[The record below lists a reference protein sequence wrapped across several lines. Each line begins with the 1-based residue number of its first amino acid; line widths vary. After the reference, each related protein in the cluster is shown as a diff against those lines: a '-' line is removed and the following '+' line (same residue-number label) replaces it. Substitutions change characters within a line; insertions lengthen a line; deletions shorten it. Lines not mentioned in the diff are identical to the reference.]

1 VPGRRVVFTFGL
13 LTALVS
19 AGYGVMFTVLDDFR
33 DKFGISEAALG
44 IVVAIGFLSSFLAQV
59 FLAPIADRGHA
70 RHLVYVGLV
79 FNIVGLVAMAYST
92 RLMPML
98 IARFVMGVGAGMA
111 QPAVRRIVIL
121 ADPDNLGQNL
131 GRLLAADV
139 GGFAFGPALSAVIAG
154 PFGIAAPFLVIAAAT
169 VACLPIVH
177 RVKVTETPDDGGER
191 FAFAL
196 LRHRQFMAAV
206 VFGAA
211 VFLMIGTFDTLWV
224 IVLRDMHTAD
234 WIGNVGITLFALPL
248 VVLGS
253 AGGRLAQR
261 VGPFRLGAL
270 GLLIAAGFMFLYGH
284 LPTGEVML
292 AVGLF
297 HGVSD
302 GLTVSSSGVA
312 VGLVT
317 PVERQAGAQGLLGG
331 VQTLTAGLTALVAG
345 AVYQHGGRSL
355 AFGACAAVM
364 VMLVGLGAWLAGSSW
379 SIRGE
384 QPASQ
389 SRPITVDALAA
400 D

>member
-1 VPGRRVVFTFGL
+1 
-13 LTALVS
+13 
-19 AGYGVMFTVLDDFR
+19 
-33 DKFGISEAALG
+33 
-44 IVVAIGFLSSFLAQV
+44 
-59 FLAPIADRGHA
+59 
-70 RHLVYVGLV
+70 
-79 FNIVGLVAMAYST
+79 
-92 RLMPML
+92 
-98 IARFVMGVGAGMA
+98 
-111 QPAVRRIVIL
+111 
-121 ADPDNLGQNL
+121 
-131 GRLLAADV
+131 
-139 GGFAFGPALSAVIAG
+139 
-154 PFGIAAPFLVIAAAT
+154 
-169 VACLPIVH
+169 
-177 RVKVTETPDDGGER
+177 
-191 FAFAL
+191 
-196 LRHRQFMAAV
+196 MAAV

-389 SRPITVDALAA
+389 SRPIAVDALAA